1 MRIRG
6 FLCLAL
12 ILALV
17 LLPSLSLA
25 ASPNGLINIPAET
38 PASPEA
44 TDTAPEEETEA
55 ENRFADEPEPLLPFD
70 FSAGMPI
77 DAAGFSEDGLAYS
90 DPTIT
95 VTIES
100 GRYENCD
107 WWAARIKI
115 SDASQL
121 RTMSAGGFDS
131 NMTMNGP
138 ALSRRVNA
146 VLAIDGDYYCFSN
159 RGYIKR
165 QDTIFWSN
173 ISGYEDMLFIDSK
186 GDFHIVRNAK
196 QEDVDRMESEY
207 HIINCLTFGPAL
219 VLDEKQITDYSMVT
233 NRKASEPRQRMCIAQ
248 VGELEYLCVCSASA
262 ARGSYGLN
270 LTQFSSLV
278 ASFGV
283 QNAYNLDGG
292 DSTIMVF
299 NGQKINDVRN
309 PDTRQI
315 SDIVYFAS
323 AYKPEAN

>member
-1 MRIRG
+1 M
-6 FLCLAL
+6 AL
-12 ILALV
+12 IMTL
-17 LLPSLSLA
+17 LLPA
-25 ASPNGLINIPAET
+25 AAIAEKPAMQKGFPVET
-38 PASPEA
+38 P
-44 TDTAPEEETEA
+44 TAPEEIVPT
-55 ENRFADEPEPLLPFD
+55 LLPID
-70 FSAGMPI
+70 FTGGMPVNSKFYA
-77 DAAGFSEDGLAYS
+77 DDRLSYS

-95 VTIES
+95 VSIES

-121 RTMSAGGFDS
+121 RTGSAGGFDS

-138 ALSRRVNA
+138 ALARRLNA
-146 VLAIDGDYYCFSN
+146 ILAVDGDYYCFSN

-165 QDTIFWSN
+165 QGTVFWSN
-173 ISGYEDMLFIDSK
+173 ISGYEDMLFIDDK
-186 GDFHIVRNAK
+186 GDFHIARNAK

-207 HIINCLTFGPAL
+207 RIINCLTFGPAL
-219 VLDEKQITDYSMVT
+219 VLDGKLITDYTMVT

-262 ARGSYGLN
+262 ARGSYGLD
-270 LTQFSSLV
+270 LYQFSSLV

-299 NGQKINDVRN
+299 GGEKINDIRN

-323 AYKPEAN
+323 GYKPE